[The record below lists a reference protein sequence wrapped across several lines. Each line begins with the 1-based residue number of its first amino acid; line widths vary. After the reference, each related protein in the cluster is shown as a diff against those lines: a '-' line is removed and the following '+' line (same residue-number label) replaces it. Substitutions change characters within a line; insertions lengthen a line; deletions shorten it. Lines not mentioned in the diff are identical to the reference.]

1 MWRVSVPVALLG
13 STPRAARLRIHAAL
27 LTWATVLLL
36 GATLLT

>member
-1 MWRVSVPVALLG
+1 MRFRENRQEG
-13 STPRAARLRIHAAL
+13 STTRAARLRIHAAL